1 MAKKWYV
8 KELSKLTGVSVR
20 TLHHYDNVN
29 LLKPSERLENGYRKY
44 SEEDLLKLQQIIALK
59 SFGFKL
65 MHIRNILL
73 KNISLIDNLKNQTI
87 FLKGKAKS
95 LYTTSKDD
103 RLVMHF
109 SDDTSAF
116 DGKKKEA
123 LLGKGAV
130 NNQFNAFIM
139 DHLQNNGIETHHIE
153 VLNNNDSL
161 VWNLNMFPVEC
172 VIRNRASGSICR
184 RLGTEDGL
192 ILESPLFEFFLKD
205 DDLGDPLINDEHIIS
220 FGWATKDQI
229 DEMKKLTYKVNSVL
243 KELFINSGLI
253 LVDFKVEFG
262 VNGNGTI
269 LLADEFTPDG
279 CRLWDSE
286 TLKKM
291 DKDRFRQ
298 GLGDVVESYH
308 QVADRL
314 GMNIIVD

>member
-1 MAKKWYV
+1 MEKI
-8 KELSKLTGVSVR
+8 KEIT
-20 TLHHYDNVN
+20 
-29 LLKPSERLENGYRKY
+29 
-44 SEEDLLKLQQIIALK
+44 
-59 SFGFKL
+59 
-65 MHIRNILL
+65 
-73 KNISLIDNLKNQTI
+73 
-87 FLKGKAKS
+87 KGKAKS
-95 LYTTSKDD
+95 LFTTSNDMH
-103 RLVMHF
+103 LIMHF

-123 LLGKGAV
+123 LLGKGSV

-139 DHLQNNGIETHHIE
+139 DHLQNNGIDTHHIE

-161 VWNLNMFPVEC
+161 VNKLTMFPIEC

-192 ILESPLFEFFLKD
+192 VLESPLFEFFLKD
-205 DDLGDPLINDEHIIS
+205 DDLGDPLINDEHILS
-220 FGWATKDQI
+220 FGWATREQI
-229 DEMKKLTYKVNSVL
+229 DEMKTLTYKVNTVL
-243 KELFINSGLI
+243 SELFIKSGLI

-262 VNGNGTI
+262 LSDKKI

-308 QVADRL
+308 QVANRL
-314 GMNIIVD
+314 GMNIKT

>member
-1 MAKKWYV
+1 MEKI
-8 KELSKLTGVSVR
+8 KEIT
-20 TLHHYDNVN
+20 
-29 LLKPSERLENGYRKY
+29 
-44 SEEDLLKLQQIIALK
+44 
-59 SFGFKL
+59 
-65 MHIRNILL
+65 
-73 KNISLIDNLKNQTI
+73 
-87 FLKGKAKS
+87 KGKAKS
-95 LYTTSKDD
+95 LFTTSNDNQ
-103 RLVMHF
+103 LVMHF

-139 DHLQNNGIETHHIE
+139 DHLEKSGVETHHIE

-161 VWNLNMFPVEC
+161 VHKLDMFPIEC

-192 ILESPLFEFFLKD
+192 ILENPLFEFFLKD

-220 FGWATKDQI
+220 FGWANKEQI
-229 DEMKKLTYKVNSVL
+229 IQMKELTYKVNTIL
-243 KELFINSGLI
+243 RELFINSNLI

-262 VNGNGTI
+262 VSAEGKI

>member
-1 MAKKWYV
+1 MEKV
-8 KELSKLTGVSVR
+8 KE
-20 TLHHYDNVN
+20 
-29 LLKPSERLENGYRKY
+29 
-44 SEEDLLKLQQIIALK
+44 IA
-59 SFGFKL
+59 
-65 MHIRNILL
+65 
-73 KNISLIDNLKNQTI
+73 T
-87 FLKGKAKS
+87 GKAKS
-95 LYTTSKDD
+95 MFTTSNPDELIMEFRDD
-103 RLVMHF
+103 A
-109 SDDTSAF
+109 SAF
-116 DGKKKEA
+116 DGKKRA
-123 LLGKGAV
+123 SLAGKGAV

-139 DHLQNNGIETHHIE
+139 NYLGGNGIEHHLIDLMDNTH
-153 VLNNNDSL
+153 SL
-161 VWNLNMFPVEC
+161 VHSLDMFPIEC
-172 VIRNRASGSICR
+172 VIRNRATGSICR

-192 ILESPLFEFFLKD
+192 ILEKPLFEFFLKD

-220 FGWATKDQI
+220 FGWANKDQI
-229 DEMKKLTYKVNSVL
+229 EKMKELTYKVNTVL
-243 KELFINSGLI
+243 KELFINSNLI

-262 VNGNGTI
+262 VCSQGKI

>member
-1 MAKKWYV
+1 MV
-8 KELSKLTGVSVR
+8 KIKEIT
-20 TLHHYDNVN
+20 
-29 LLKPSERLENGYRKY
+29 
-44 SEEDLLKLQQIIALK
+44 
-59 SFGFKL
+59 
-65 MHIRNILL
+65 
-73 KNISLIDNLKNQTI
+73 
-87 FLKGKAKS
+87 KGKAKS
-95 LYTTSKDD
+95 LFTTSNDD
-103 RLVMHF
+103 NLVMHF

-123 LLGKGAV
+123 LLGKGSV

-139 DHLQNNGIETHHIE
+139 EHLQNNGIETHHIE
-153 VLNNNDSL
+153 VINNNDSL
-161 VWNLNMFPVEC
+161 VKKLTMFPIEC

-192 ILESPLFEFFLKD
+192 VLESPLFEFFLKD

-220 FGWATKDQI
+220 FGWAKKDQI
-229 DEMKKLTYKVNSVL
+229 DEMKKLTYQVNTILS
-243 KELFINSGLI
+243 ELFINSGLI

-262 VNGNGTI
+262 VCSQGKI
-269 LLADEFTPDG
+269 LLADEFTPDE

-308 QVADRL
+308 QVADKL

>member
-1 MAKKWYV
+1 MNSIKV
-8 KELSKLTGVSVR
+8 NCENIEISN
-20 TLHHYDNVN
+20 DN
-29 LLKPSERLENGYRKY
+29 KIC
-44 SEEDLLKLQQIIALK
+44 IIAGPCQLETEQHAMDMAGK
-59 SFGFKL
+59 
-65 MHIRNILL
+65 IQEI
-73 KNISLIDNLKNQTI
+73 T
-87 FLKGKAKS
+87 KGKAKS
-95 LYTTSKDD
+95 LYTTSNQEQ
-103 RLVMHF
+103 LVMHF

-123 LLGKGAV
+123 LMGKGSV

-139 DHLQNNGIETHHIE
+139 DHLEKNGVETHHIE

-161 VWNLNMFPVEC
+161 VHKLSMFPIEC

-205 DDLGDPLINDEHIIS
+205 DELGDPLINDEHILS
-220 FGWATKDQI
+220 FGWATRHQI
-229 DEMKKLTYKVNSVL
+229 DEMKLLTYKVNTILS
-243 KELFINSGLI
+243 KLFLDSGLI

-262 VNGNGTI
+262 VTGEKI

-279 CRLWDSE
+279 CRLCDSE

-308 QVADRL
+308 QVAERL
-314 GMNIIVD
+314 GMNIKLD

>member
-1 MAKKWYV
+1 MEKI
-8 KELSKLTGVSVR
+8 KELT
-20 TLHHYDNVN
+20 
-29 LLKPSERLENGYRKY
+29 
-44 SEEDLLKLQQIIALK
+44 
-59 SFGFKL
+59 
-65 MHIRNILL
+65 
-73 KNISLIDNLKNQTI
+73 
-87 FLKGKAKS
+87 KGKAKS
-95 LYTTSKDD
+95 LFTTSDD
-103 RLVMHF
+103 NRLIMHF

-139 DHLQNNGIETHHIE
+139 DHLQNNGVETHHIE

-161 VWNLNMFPVEC
+161 VWNLNMFPIEC

-192 ILESPLFEFFLKD
+192 ILESPLFEFFLKND
-205 DDLGDPLINDEHIIS
+205 ELGDQLINDEHIIS

-229 DEMKKLTYKVNSVL
+229 DEMKILTYKVNTVL

-262 VNGNGTI
+262 VNSNGTI

>member
-1 MAKKWYV
+1 MDKI
-8 KELSKLTGVSVR
+8 KEIT
-20 TLHHYDNVN
+20 
-29 LLKPSERLENGYRKY
+29 
-44 SEEDLLKLQQIIALK
+44 
-59 SFGFKL
+59 
-65 MHIRNILL
+65 
-73 KNISLIDNLKNQTI
+73 
-87 FLKGKAKS
+87 KGKAKS
-95 LYTTSKDD
+95 LFTTSNDD
-103 RLVMHF
+103 NLVMHF

-123 LLGKGAV
+123 LLGKGSV

-139 DHLQNNGIETHHIE
+139 EHLQNNGIETHHIE
-153 VLNNNDSL
+153 VINNNDSL
-161 VWNLNMFPVEC
+161 VKKLTMFPIEC

-192 ILESPLFEFFLKD
+192 VLESPLFEFFLKD

-220 FGWATKDQI
+220 FGWAKKDQI
-229 DEMKKLTYKVNSVL
+229 DEMKKLTYQVNTILS
-243 KELFINSGLI
+243 ELFINSGLI
-253 LVDFKVEFG
+253 LVDFKVEYG
-262 VNGNGTI
+262 VCSQGKI

>member
-1 MAKKWYV
+1 MEKI
-8 KELSKLTGVSVR
+8 KEIT
-20 TLHHYDNVN
+20 
-29 LLKPSERLENGYRKY
+29 
-44 SEEDLLKLQQIIALK
+44 
-59 SFGFKL
+59 
-65 MHIRNILL
+65 
-73 KNISLIDNLKNQTI
+73 
-87 FLKGKAKS
+87 KGKAKS
-95 LYTTSKDD
+95 LFTTSNDNQ
-103 RLVMHF
+103 LVMHF

-123 LLGKGAV
+123 LLGKGTV

-139 DHLQNNGIETHHIE
+139 DHLEKNGVETHHIE

-161 VWNLNMFPVEC
+161 VHKLDMFPIEC

-192 ILESPLFEFFLKD
+192 ILENPLFEFFLKD

-220 FGWATKDQI
+220 FGWANKEQI
-229 DEMKKLTYKVNSVL
+229 IQMKELTYKVNTVL
-243 KELFINSGLI
+243 RELFINSNLI

-262 VNGNGTI
+262 VSAEGKI

>member
-1 MAKKWYV
+1 MDKI
-8 KELSKLTGVSVR
+8 KEIT
-20 TLHHYDNVN
+20 
-29 LLKPSERLENGYRKY
+29 
-44 SEEDLLKLQQIIALK
+44 
-59 SFGFKL
+59 
-65 MHIRNILL
+65 
-73 KNISLIDNLKNQTI
+73 
-87 FLKGKAKS
+87 KGKAKS
-95 LYTTSKDD
+95 LFTTSNDD
-103 RLVMHF
+103 NLVMHF

-139 DHLQNNGIETHHIE
+139 EHLQNNGIETHHIE
-153 VLNNNDSL
+153 VINNNDSL
-161 VWNLNMFPVEC
+161 VKKLTMFPIEC

-192 ILESPLFEFFLKD
+192 VLESPLFEFFLKD

-220 FGWATKDQI
+220 FGWAKKDQI
-229 DEMKKLTYKVNSVL
+229 DEMKKLTYQVNTILS
-243 KELFINSGLI
+243 ELFINSGLI

-262 VNGNGTI
+262 VCSQGKI

>member
-1 MAKKWYV
+1 MEKI
-8 KELSKLTGVSVR
+8 KELT
-20 TLHHYDNVN
+20 
-29 LLKPSERLENGYRKY
+29 
-44 SEEDLLKLQQIIALK
+44 
-59 SFGFKL
+59 
-65 MHIRNILL
+65 
-73 KNISLIDNLKNQTI
+73 
-87 FLKGKAKS
+87 KGKAKS
-95 LYTTSKDD
+95 LFTTSNDD
-103 RLVMHF
+103 QLIMHF

-123 LLGKGAV
+123 LLGKGTI

-139 DHLQNNGIETHHIE
+139 EHLKENNVETHLID
-153 VLNNNDSL
+153 VLNTSDSL
-161 VWNLNMFPVEC
+161 VYKLNMFPIEC

-192 ILESPLFEFFLKD
+192 IFESPLFEFFLKD

-220 FGWATKDQI
+220 FGWASIDQI
-229 DEMKKLTYKVNSVL
+229 KEMKSITYKINTIL
-243 KELFINSGLI
+243 TKLFLDSGLI

-262 VNGNGTI
+262 VFKDTKI

-279 CRLWDSE
+279 CRLWDSK
-286 TLKKM
+286 TMKKM

-314 GMNIIVD
+314 GMNIKLD

>member
-1 MAKKWYV
+1 MEKI
-8 KELSKLTGVSVR
+8 KELT
-20 TLHHYDNVN
+20 
-29 LLKPSERLENGYRKY
+29 
-44 SEEDLLKLQQIIALK
+44 
-59 SFGFKL
+59 
-65 MHIRNILL
+65 
-73 KNISLIDNLKNQTI
+73 
-87 FLKGKAKS
+87 KGKAKS
-95 LYTTSKDD
+95 LFTTSNDD
-103 RLVMHF
+103 QLIMHF

-123 LLGKGAV
+123 LLGKGTI

-139 DHLQNNGIETHHIE
+139 EHLKENNVETHLID
-153 VLNNNDSL
+153 VLNTSDSL
-161 VWNLNMFPVEC
+161 VYKLNMFPIEC

-192 ILESPLFEFFLKD
+192 IFESPLFEFFLKD

-220 FGWATKDQI
+220 FGWASIDQI
-229 DEMKKLTYKVNSVL
+229 KEMKSLTYKINSIL
-243 KELFINSGLI
+243 SKLFLDSGLI

-262 VNGNGTI
+262 VFKDSKI

-279 CRLWDSE
+279 CRLWDSK
-286 TLKKM
+286 TMKKM

-314 GMNIIVD
+314 GMNIKLD

>member
-1 MAKKWYV
+1 MEKI
-8 KELSKLTGVSVR
+8 KEIT
-20 TLHHYDNVN
+20 
-29 LLKPSERLENGYRKY
+29 
-44 SEEDLLKLQQIIALK
+44 
-59 SFGFKL
+59 
-65 MHIRNILL
+65 
-73 KNISLIDNLKNQTI
+73 
-87 FLKGKAKS
+87 KGKAKS
-95 LYTTSKDD
+95 LFTTSNDNQ
-103 RLVMHF
+103 LVMHF

-139 DHLQNNGIETHHIE
+139 DHLEKSGVETHHIE

-161 VWNLNMFPVEC
+161 VHKLDMFPIEC

-192 ILESPLFEFFLKD
+192 ILENPLFEFFLKD

-220 FGWATKDQI
+220 FGWANKEQI
-229 DEMKKLTYKVNSVL
+229 LQMKELTYKVNTIL
-243 KELFINSGLI
+243 KELFINSNLI

-262 VNGNGTI
+262 VSAEGKI

-314 GMNIIVD
+314 GINIIVD

>member
-1 MAKKWYV
+1 MEKI
-8 KELSKLTGVSVR
+8 KEIT
-20 TLHHYDNVN
+20 
-29 LLKPSERLENGYRKY
+29 
-44 SEEDLLKLQQIIALK
+44 
-59 SFGFKL
+59 
-65 MHIRNILL
+65 
-73 KNISLIDNLKNQTI
+73 
-87 FLKGKAKS
+87 KGKAKS
-95 LYTTSKDD
+95 LFTTSNDNQ
-103 RLVMHF
+103 LVMHF

-139 DHLQNNGIETHHIE
+139 DHLEKSGVETHHIE

-161 VWNLNMFPVEC
+161 VHKLDMFQIEC

-192 ILESPLFEFFLKD
+192 ILENPLFEFFLKD

-220 FGWATKDQI
+220 FGWANKEQI
-229 DEMKKLTYKVNSVL
+229 IQMKELTYKVNTIL
-243 KELFINSGLI
+243 KDLFINSNLI

-262 VNGNGTI
+262 VSAEGKI

-314 GMNIIVD
+314 GINIIVD